1 MNKQQ
6 GQGAVVVVSL
16 PTERGIICRSMMMV
30 IDDDGGDNGGDDDG
44 NDDGELPIKAR
55 HDMQEQGDRYG
66 RSHEEKTSHLRCS
79 RNCSSP
85 KTLCTQIRQRLGE
98 PVKTT

>member
-30 IDDDGGDNGGDDDG
+30 MVIDDDGGDDDGDD
-44 NDDGELPIKAR
+44 KASQ
-55 HDMQEQGDRYG
+55 H
-66 RSHEEKTSHLRCS
+66 SAA
-79 RNCSSP
+79 
-85 KTLCTQIRQRLGE
+85 
-98 PVKTT
+98 

>member
-1 MNKQQ
+1 
-6 GQGAVVVVSL
+6 
-16 PTERGIICRSMMMV
+16 MMMV
-30 IDDDGGDNGGDDDG
+30 IDDDSGDDGGDDDGDG

-55 HDMQEQGDRYG
+55 HDMQEQVDSDG

-85 KTLCTQIRQRLGE
+85 QTLSTQLR
-98 PVKTT
+98 